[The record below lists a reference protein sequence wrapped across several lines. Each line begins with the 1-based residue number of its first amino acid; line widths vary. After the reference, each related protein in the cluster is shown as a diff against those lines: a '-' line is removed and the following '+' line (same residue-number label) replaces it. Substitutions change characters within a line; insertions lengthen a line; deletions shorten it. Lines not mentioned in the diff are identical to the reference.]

1 MRLRTAVVFVVVVAA
16 ISAHTDAYFANLS
29 GDKVRLRGGPADF
42 HAVLTQLSRG
52 TPVRVIGAEGDWQQ
66 VEVPGGFSAFVSLG
80 RPGRTYMDVSKPG
93 EGVVAV
99 DDLMIRGSAS
109 ADFPPIGRLGTGDRV
124 VVLATDNGWA
134 RVLSPSA
141 ARSWIHGKYVARS
154 EDQAATGEAF
164 AARHAEARQALLAE
178 GAASRELLARQ
189 EREAQLRKSVDAAF
203 AKFET
208 ELAKPW
214 DKRDVNG
221 VRGALQGAIK
231 ELPEH
236 DGDRVRAQAMLK
248 HLDDWDKNRRDLVKA
263 QERLAAAKEEAA
275 RAERTY
281 AQDLRDLSRELT
293 EEANKPRV
301 PKSPYR
307 ARGHVQRASPVE
319 AFRSGPKWSV
329 SVGGRPSFYLTSD
342 RYDWSEYEG
351 KLIGILQAGEPENRS
366 GLDARVIK
374 VSRIEILDG

>member
-1 MRLRTAVVFVVVVAA
+1 MRLRTAVVFVVLVAA
-16 ISAHTDAYFANLS
+16 ISAQTDAYFATVS

-42 HAVLTQLSRG
+42 HAVLTQLSRC

-80 RPGRTYMDVSKPG
+80 RPGRTYIDVSKPG

-189 EREAQLRKSVDAAF
+189 EREVQLRKSVDAAF
-203 AKFET
+203 VKFET

-281 AQDLRDLSRELT
+281 AQDLRVLNRKLI